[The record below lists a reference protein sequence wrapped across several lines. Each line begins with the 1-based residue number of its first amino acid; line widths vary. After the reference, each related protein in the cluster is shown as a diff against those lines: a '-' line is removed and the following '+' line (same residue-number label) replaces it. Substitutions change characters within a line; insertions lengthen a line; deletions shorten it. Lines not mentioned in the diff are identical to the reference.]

1 MTLAEYRKKRG
12 EPVLPEGAEA
22 HAEHHPGALEYM
34 QIGAILAVIT
44 AIEVGIYYVGV
55 SHNLLVVLL
64 LVLSAVKFSFVVA
77 WFMHL
82 KFDSKLF
89 TTAFVTGLVTALAVF
104 SVVIAAL
111 HGGLV

>member
-12 EPVLPEGAEA
+12 EPVLAEEEA
-22 HAEHHPGALEYM
+22 HTEHHPGALEYI
-34 QIGAILAVIT
+34 QIGVILSIIT
-44 AIEVGIYYVGV
+44 AIEVGIYYIDM
-55 SHNLLVVLL
+55 SHNLLVAILII
-64 LVLSAVKFSFVVA
+64 LSLIKFTFVVA

-89 TTAFVTGLVTALAVF
+89 TTAFVTGLGTALAVF
-104 SVVIAAL
+104 TVVLAAL